1 MSKFYGIGVGVG
13 DSDMITIKALNVLK
27 KINVI
32 IVPNAG
38 RNYSS
43 TAYQIIKK
51 YLNENVELVN
61 MEFSMNPKLIEREK
75 ERKLN
80 SKIVEEYLKNNK
92 NVAFIT
98 IGDPMIYSTYVY
110 LLENISSEFKVET
123 ISGVSSFS
131 DISSRFNIPLVT
143 GNETLKIIPLHKNCD
158 IEKEIEDSDN
168 IVIMKVSLKFNE
180 LKNIIKKTGNEKN
193 IILVCESGKENE
205 RVYFDLEQVNEK
217 DLPYFSTLLLKKGG
231 IDKWKKF
238 IS

>member
-205 RVYFDLEQVNEK
+205 KVYFDLEQVNEK

-231 IDKWKKF
+231 IEKWKKF

>member
-231 IDKWKKF
+231 IEKWKKF

>member
-180 LKNIIKKTGNEKN
+180 LKNIIKKTRNEKN

-231 IDKWKKF
+231 IEKWKKF